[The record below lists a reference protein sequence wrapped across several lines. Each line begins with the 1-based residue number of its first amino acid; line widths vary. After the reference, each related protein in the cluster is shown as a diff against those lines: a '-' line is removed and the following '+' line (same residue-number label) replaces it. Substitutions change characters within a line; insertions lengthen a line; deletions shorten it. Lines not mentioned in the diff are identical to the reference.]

1 MSRLSFLKV
10 VNKLVADLKQNLWT
24 LLLDLRKTPRHQRTR
39 GGHSVT
45 YQNKKQKKNN
55 SAHFPS
61 IKVFPVCA
69 CVLERGQRSNEAAW
83 VCVAGHLT
91 ACKRSEGWRPQ
102 QLKAACI
109 TETNVGESPSHWSWF
124 LLSVVSFGKGK
135 QPRLNAR
142 KELAPL
148 AQRHFY
154 KHGKKTDGRQHQHN
168 NNNMQKAF
176 FFLFLFF
183 SWGFCGLEKPQVKG

>member
-10 VNKLVADLKQNLWT
+10 VNKLVADLKLNLWT

-39 GGHSVT
+39 GGHIVT
-45 YQNKKQKKNN
+45 YQKKPKNN
-55 SAHFPS
+55 SAYFPS
-61 IKVFPVCA
+61 INVFPVCA
-69 CVLERGQRSNEAAW
+69 CVLEGGQQSNKAAW

-91 ACKRSEGWRPQ
+91 ACKRSEGWRQ
-102 QLKAACI
+102 QLISACI

-124 LLSVVSFGKGK
+124 LLSVSFGKGK
-135 QPRLNAR
+135 QPQLNVR

-154 KHGKKTDGRQHQHN
+154 KHGKNRRQTTPTQ
-168 NNNMQKAF
+168 
-176 FFLFLFF
+176 
-183 SWGFCGLEKPQVKG
+183 